1 MLLAQD
7 GRRLSK
13 RDQDLDLGEIQKHM
27 TAEKVLG
34 LLAYAAGLIDQKTC
48 INSTELTKEFSWDRL
63 KKENITINPQD
74 FCG

>member
-1 MLLAQD
+1 
-7 GRRLSK
+7 
-13 RDQDLDLGEIQKHM
+13 M

-48 INSTELTKEFSWDRL
+48 INSRELAKEFSWNRL
-63 KKENITINPQD
+63 KKEDITINPQD